1 MLRSSYSLAIIPTLA
16 ATFPGG
22 GGGGGGG
29 GGRFASKST
38 YIGHKR
44 VARLAMDLWR
54 LIVHVF
60 FMLAVNRL
68 STHLLF
74 IEGDSSG

>member
-16 ATFPGG
+16 ATFP
-22 GGGGGGG
+22 GGGG